1 MTVLLGLIASYL
13 LGSIP
18 TALLVG
24 KFYGGV
30 DVRKVGSGNIGATNV
45 ARAVGKK
52 AGLITL
58 IGDMLK
64 GALPVAFFILFVG
77 TDTFTH
83 QLLVCLAG
91 LAAFL
96 GHLFPIYLK
105 FKGGKGVA
113 TATGVFLVLSPLAVL
128 GDLLVFLFVV
138 WRWRYVSLASITA
151 AAFLPTWVGLVTNK
165 KLYIILAVVIAML
178 VIYRHKDNI
187 NRLLQGKELKFSA
200 TPPANSAGG

>member
-1 MTVLLGLIASYL
+1 MAILGLIASYL

-18 TALLVG
+18 VALLVG
-24 KFYGGV
+24 KLYGKV

-45 ARAVGKK
+45 TRTIGKK

-58 IGDMLK
+58 VGDMLK
-64 GALPVAFFILFVG
+64 GALPVAFFMFFVG
-77 TDTFTH
+77 TDTLTH

-91 LAAFL
+91 LSAFL
-96 GHLFPIYLK
+96 GHLFPVYLK

-113 TATGVFLVLSPLAVL
+113 TATGVFLVLSPLAIL
-128 GDLLVFLFVV
+128 GDFFVFLFVFY
-138 WRWRYVSLASITA
+138 RWRYVSLASIAA
-151 AAFLPTWVGLVTNK
+151 AAFLSTWVGLFTDK

-187 NRLLQGKELKFSA
+187 NRLLQGKEPKFSF
-200 TPPANSAGG
+200 TSPANSAGG